1 MFVEVVDGDP
11 TICTVLVS
19 INLRLFQMGKRKKSL
34 KKVVKKTVAKLA
46 EFSIVQSVVIPNVV
60 SVLCSLFSSLSNI

>member
-1 MFVEVVDGDP
+1 MFVEVIDGDP

-46 EFSIVQSVVIPNVV
+46 VVFNCPK
-60 SVLCSLFSSLSNI
+60 CSYPKCCKCTM

>member
-34 KKVVKKTVAKLA
+34 KKVVKKTVAKLCCG
-46 EFSIVQSVVIPNVV
+46 FQ
-60 SVLCSLFSSLSNI
+60 LSKV